1 MRNILPPRSALL
13 LVLIASLAMAKE
25 REPVSRTLYLSAEP
39 GAEVPSVYVAGE
51 MDTVLRFQQ
60 PCTASGTK
68 MLGWEGRFEPVECAG
83 KKVLIAP
90 LQDLKPEDRFLL
102 LVTLADGKELPFT
115 VTARE
120 GRFDHQ
126 VRVFL
131 DLGNPEAA
139 RRRLADAYVRERT
152 LEEENGRLRRE
163 QASTSHAYAS
173 LIASGEAKNTPFH
186 RESKWRVNLGGA
198 VVDIYIYS
206 ARNIQK
212 AAVLFHVTNSQLDVP
227 WRLKEVQLSAMLSRQ
242 SAEEPVRTGE
252 KKEFALRTSRDEI
265 QPGESGYIAVVAD
278 KSAFISKD
286 GPVHLVL
293 ELFRHDGLQQAVVLL
308 DHRIVEEKGTH

>member
-1 MRNILPPRSALL
+1 MLNILPPQSALL
-13 LVLIASLAMAKE
+13 LVFVASVAMAKE
-25 REPVSRTLYLSAEP
+25 HEPVSRNLYLSDSP
-39 GAEVPSVYVAGE
+39 RDEVHPVYVAGE
-51 MDTVLRFQQ
+51 MVTSLRFQQ
-60 PCTASGTK
+60 PCTKAGTK

-83 KKVLIAP
+83 KKVLIEP

-120 GRFDHQ
+120 GQFDHQ
-126 VRVFL
+126 VNVFL
-131 DLGNPEAA
+131 DLETPEAT
-139 RRRLADAYVRERT
+139 RRRLADAYIRERT
-152 LEEENGRLRRE
+152 LEEENVRLRKE
-163 QASTSHAYAS
+163 QASTNHAYA
-173 LIASGEAKNTPFH
+173 LLFASGEVQNTPFR
-186 RESKWRVNLGGA
+186 RESKWRVELGGA

-206 ARNIQK
+206 ARKMQRV
-212 AAVLFHVTNSQLDVP
+212 AVLFHVTNRELGEP
-227 WRLKEVQLSAMLSRQ
+227 WKLKEVQLSAMLSRQ
-242 SAEEPVRTGE
+242 SYEEPVRTGE

-265 QPGESGYIAVVAD
+265 QRGESGYIAVVAD
-278 KSAFISKD
+278 KSAFTSKD